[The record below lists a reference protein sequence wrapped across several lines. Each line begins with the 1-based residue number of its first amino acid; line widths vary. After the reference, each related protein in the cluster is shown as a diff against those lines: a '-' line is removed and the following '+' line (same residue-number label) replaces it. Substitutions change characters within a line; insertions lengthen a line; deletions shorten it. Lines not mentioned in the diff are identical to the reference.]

1 MVPTQWRS
9 ALVATPA
16 VPHLANEPANSY
28 LESAM
33 TQNTVLT
40 KPAAVTGNWDTEPI
54 AAVIQNDREGSETL
68 DTAVQATGAD
78 TYTRYLQWR
87 NVALQEAPYLSIVI
101 PAYNEAERI
110 IPTIGAIASYVCGL
124 DYPWELL
131 IADDGSKDDT
141 VVLCTSLGLANLHV
155 LIAEKNGGKGSAVRR
170 GVLAAQG
177 ARILFADADNS
188 TPIEE
193 LTNLMRRMDE
203 GYDVVVGS
211 RAAGGAEEAHRSL
224 VRRTMSNTLRAMIRP
239 ILNMDIKDTQCGF
252 KLFSRDAAQKL
263 FGAQTIMGFSFD
275 LEILYLA
282 HKYGFSVAEQP
293 VAWIDAPGSKVD
305 KMKEIR
311 RFLKDMG
318 TIKMNDFKG
327 VYQ

>member
-1 MVPTQWRS
+1 
-9 ALVATPA
+9 
-16 VPHLANEPANSY
+16 
-28 LESAM
+28 M
-33 TQNTVLT
+33 TQSTVLT
-40 KPAAVTGNWDTEPI
+40 QSPAI
-54 AAVIQNDREGSETL
+54 AAQDETATTTAIAQEYVDGSEAL

-78 TYTRYLQWR
+78 TYARYLQWR
-87 NVALQEAPYLSIVI
+87 NVPLQEAPYLSIVI

-193 LTNLMRRMDE
+193 LSNLMRRMDE

-239 ILNMDIKDTQCGF
+239 VLNMDIKDTQCGF
-252 KLFSRDAAQKL
+252 KLFTREAAQKL

-282 HKYGFSVAEQP
+282 HKYGYSVVEQP
-293 VAWIDAPGSKVD
+293 VNWIDAPGSKVD
-305 KMKEIR
+305 KVKEIR

-327 VYQ
+327 IYQ

>member
-1 MVPTQWRS
+1 MTRPFI
-9 ALVATPA
+9 L
-16 VPHLANEPANSY
+16 HLEID
-28 LESAM
+28 M
-33 TQNTVLT
+33 TQSTVLT
-40 KPAAVTGNWDTEPI
+40 QSPAI
-54 AAVIQNDREGSETL
+54 AAQDETASTTAIAQEYLDGSEAL
-68 DTAVQATGAD
+68 DTTVQATGAD
-78 TYTRYLQWR
+78 TYAKYLQWR
-87 NVALQEAPYLSIVI
+87 SVPLQEAPYLSIVI

-124 DYPWELL
+124 DYPWEML

-193 LTNLMRRMDE
+193 LSNLMHRMDE

-211 RAAGGAEEAHRSL
+211 RAAGGADEAHRSL

-239 ILNMDIKDTQCGF
+239 VLNMDIKDTQCGF
-252 KLFSRDAAQKL
+252 KLFTHEAAQKL

-282 HKYGFSVAEQP
+282 HKYGYSVVEQP
-293 VAWIDAPGSKVD
+293 VNWIDAPGSKVD

-327 VYQ
+327 IYQ

>member
-1 MVPTQWRS
+1 
-9 ALVATPA
+9 
-16 VPHLANEPANSY
+16 
-28 LESAM
+28 M

-40 KPAAVTGNWDTEPI
+40 QPPATAANGEAESITAI
-54 AAVIQNDREGSETL
+54 AQEYHDGSEAL
-68 DTAVQATGAD
+68 DTTVQATGAD
-78 TYTRYLQWR
+78 TYARYLEWR
-87 NVALQEAPYLSIVI
+87 NVPLQETPYLSIVI

-155 LIAEKNGGKGSAVRR
+155 LIAEKNGGKGSAVQR

-193 LTNLMRRMDE
+193 LSNLMRRMDE

-211 RAAGGAEEAHRSL
+211 RAAGGADEAHRSL
-224 VRRTMSNTLRAMIRP
+224 IRRTMSNTLRAMIRP
-239 ILNMDIKDTQCGF
+239 VLNMDIKDTQCGF
-252 KLFSRDAAQKL
+252 KLFTREAAQKL

-282 HKYGFSVAEQP
+282 HKYGYSVAEQP
-293 VAWIDAPGSKVD
+293 VNWIDAPGSKVD

-327 VYQ
+327 IYQ

>member
-1 MVPTQWRS
+1 MAFPFV
-9 ALVATPA
+9 L
-16 VPHLANEPANSY
+16 HLEID
-28 LESAM
+28 M
-33 TQNTVLT
+33 TQSTVLT
-40 KPAAVTGNWDTEPI
+40 QPPANADHDETTSTTAI
-54 AAVIQNDREGSETL
+54 AQEYHEGSDAL
-68 DTAVQATGAD
+68 DTTVQATGAD
-78 TYTRYLQWR
+78 TYARYLQWR
-87 NVALQEAPYLSIVI
+87 NVPLQEAPYLSIVI

-124 DYPWELL
+124 DYPWEML

-155 LIAEKNGGKGSAVRR
+155 LIAEQNGGKGSAVRR

-193 LTNLMRRMDE
+193 LSNLMRRMDE

-239 ILNMDIKDTQCGF
+239 VLNMDIKDTQCGF
-252 KLFSRDAAQKL
+252 KLFTREAAQKL

-282 HKYGFSVAEQP
+282 HKYGYSVAEQP
-293 VAWIDAPGSKVD
+293 VTWIDAPGSKVD

-318 TIKMNDFKG
+318 TIKMNDLKG
-327 VYQ
+327 IYQ

>member
-1 MVPTQWRS
+1 MAFPFV
-9 ALVATPA
+9 L
-16 VPHLANEPANSY
+16 HLEID
-28 LESAM
+28 M
-33 TQNTVLT
+33 TQSTVLT
-40 KPAAVTGNWDTEPI
+40 QPPANADHDETASTTAI
-54 AAVIQNDREGSETL
+54 AQEYLEGSDAL
-68 DTAVQATGAD
+68 DTTVQATGAD
-78 TYTRYLQWR
+78 TYARYLQWR
-87 NVALQEAPYLSIVI
+87 NVPLQEAPYMSIVI

-124 DYPWELL
+124 DYPWEML

-155 LIAEKNGGKGSAVRR
+155 LIAEKNGGKGSAVQR

-193 LTNLMRRMDE
+193 LSNLMRRMDE

-239 ILNMDIKDTQCGF
+239 VLNMDIKDTQCGF
-252 KLFSRDAAQKL
+252 KLFTREAAQKL

-282 HKYGFSVAEQP
+282 HKYGYSVAEQP
-293 VAWIDAPGSKVD
+293 VTWIDAPGSKVD

-318 TIKMNDFKG
+318 TIKMNDLKG
-327 VYQ
+327 IYQ